1 MRADPQ
7 LSRIARLRL
16 LGGISIMTRS
26 SKVIEVLTPL
36 ERVKCISQKQDG
48 ESYPDFGINVRVASS
63 LAEVPSLIADADVF
77 VGHVFNAEIARNADR
92 LKLIQVIGA
101 GFEGVDLA
109 AVPKGVTV
117 CNNYEHENAVAEWVL
132 MAMLALDRQLLAA
145 DRTLRGG
152 SWEMSGRHGMS
163 YPGLEGR
170 TVGVIG
176 MGRIGKRVIELAK
189 AFRMN
194 TMAATRT
201 PISPDTEF
209 AKHLDVPLSMAD
221 IDTLFEQSDFV
232 VLCVA
237 LNDDTRGLIDPRALS
252 LMKSTSHLINIARG
266 EVVDE
271 EALYNALVE
280 RRIAGAALDVW
291 WNEPVTRESSPA
303 PSQFPYHQL
312 EHVLMS
318 PHASAVTQSMIDARM
333 KFLSE
338 QMGRLA
344 RGEPL
349 RNIVH
354 VG

>member
-1 MRADPQ
+1 M
-7 LSRIARLRL
+7 IK
-16 LGGISIMTRS
+16 T
-26 SKVIEVLTPL
+26 IEAVEVVTPL
-36 ERVKCISQKQDG
+36 DRVKCIHQKQDG
-48 ESYPDFGINVRVASS
+48 ETNPAFEIDVKVAKSI
-63 LAEVPSLIADADVF
+63 AEVPALIATADVF
-77 VGHVFNAEIARNADR
+77 VGHVFNADMARHAR
-92 LKLIQVIGA
+92 KLQLIQVIGA
-101 GFEGVDLA
+101 GFEGVDLD

-117 CNNYEHENAVAEWVL
+117 CNTYEHENAVAEWVL
-132 MAMLALDRQLLAA
+132 MAMLALDRRMLAA

-189 AFRMN
+189 AFHMN
-194 TMAATRT
+194 TIAATRT
-201 PISPDTEF
+201 PIPLDSET
-209 AKHLDVPLSMAD
+209 AKHLDASLCMGD

-232 VLCVA
+232 ILCVA
-237 LNDDTRGLIDPRALS
+237 LNDDTRGLIDARALS
-252 LMKSTSHLINIARG
+252 LMKPTSHLINIARG

-303 PSQFPYHQL
+303 PSRFPYYQL
-312 EHVLMS
+312 ENVLMS

-338 QMGRLA
+338 QMPRLA

-349 RNIVH
+349 QNVVH
-354 VG
+354 VA